1 MRTIVTTV
9 VAAVLGCQCLA
20 AKDEPYYDLV
30 GEADIAIAGGRYES
44 ADSLLLA
51 ALRLE
56 PGNPLNVMLVNNLG
70 MVRHYMGRDSLA
82 LATLNDAHAMA
93 PVSVTV
99 LTNRARVLADMGR
112 TAEAYADY
120 TRILELDST
129 VVAPRFYHGMIALH
143 SGDTRTAAADMA
155 VLDRIAPHESMTYM
169 GLGAVHY
176 ATGRYDDAIT
186 AYSKLLAREK
196 DPTYYALRAEL
207 YLLTDRLADCA
218 DDIALGLELD
228 PGDAG
233 LYLLRARL
241 NMVRYRPDD
250 AMADAQKAITLGAD
264 PKTVKI
270 LIESAR

>member
-1 MRTIVTTV
+1 MRTIVMTV
-9 VAAVLGCQCLA
+9 VAAISCCLGQIA
-20 AKDEPYYDLV
+20 AEEPYYELV
-30 GEADIAIAGGRYES
+30 GEADKAIADGRYGS

-56 PGNPLNVMLVNNLG
+56 PGHPMTVMLVNNLG

-82 LATLNDAHAMA
+82 LATLNHAHAIA

-112 TAEAYADY
+112 TDEAYADY
-120 TRILELDST
+120 TRILELDSMA
-129 VVAPRFYHGMIALH
+129 VAPRFYHAMIALH
-143 SGDTRTAAADMA
+143 SGDTSTAAADVA
-155 VLDRIAPHESMTYM
+155 VLNRVAPSSSMTYM
-169 GLGAVHY
+169 GLGSVSY
-176 ATGRYDDAIT
+176 ALGKYDDAIT

-228 PGDAG
+228 PDDAG
-233 LYLLRARL
+233 LYVLRARL
-241 NMVRYRPDD
+241 NILRYRYDD
-250 AMADAQKAITLGAD
+250 ARADGQKAINLGAD
-264 PKTVKI
+264 PETVRS
-270 LIESAR
+270 LLESAR